1 MAESPKAAASKKI
14 VSNPSEIDNSKQVL
28 NIFDN
33 SAPLVDFGTE
43 SN

>member
-1 MAESPKAAASKKI
+1 MAESPKAAAAKKN
-14 VSNPSEIDNSKQVL
+14 VPSEIENSKQVL